1 MYKYINIFLNTQL
14 FILKYYMSLYY
25 KLIDFR
31 DGKIDSTDLRRSD
44 DSGVL
49 RVGSVTNNRSR
60 SLITLNFDNLDYFK
74 IIFPNDDNN
83 NSYIINFLFSYYGGG
98 GSLFLDDY
106 YFNDEEWDEGYIYD
120 YFSEEN
126 KKLFKDILLKISPKN
141 AMLLSDSENR
151 REPFIFIKNNF
162 ERYVDDIVSEY
173 AHYYD
178 ECLQEG
184 AKKYILNKSC
194 NVLTNFGIFTK
205 SCASKYF
212 TTVGNLI
219 KLWDNS
225 SVNKDIDSFI
235 DFLGEFVEENN
246 LHIDEDLWEDYY
258 SYYDSINF
266 DSEGFNSRVTRYL
279 EQISDKVDEDLDSEV
294 FQKNIELSELMSKL
308 DYKFGAWYNFP
319 KSKNFGEKYDYIFRI
334 DVIDNGK
341 IECVFKRR
349 GDTYESIER
358 FKMTKEEFTNFL
370 NHPELFS

>member
-1 MYKYINIFLNTQL
+1 
-14 FILKYYMSLYY
+14 MSLYY
-25 KLIDFR
+25 KLIDFVE
-31 DGKIDSTDLRRSD
+31 GNIDAYDLRRSD
-44 DSGVL
+44 YSNVLKVDSITKN
-49 RVGSVTNNRSR
+49 RNRSLV
-60 SLITLNFDNLDYFK
+60 SLHFYSSEFLNL
-74 IIFPNDDNN
+74 IFPEDRSNN
-83 NSYIINFLFSYYGGG
+83 NSYILNFLFGAYGGSG
-98 GSLFLDDY
+98 NLFTDDY
-106 YFNDEEWDEGYIYD
+106 YFNEDEWNNGYIYD
-120 YFSEEN
+120 YFSDEN
-126 KKLFKDILLKISPKN
+126 KKLLYDILLKIAPTIAFKIN
-141 AMLLSDSENR
+141 DDNNR
-151 REPFIFIKNNF
+151 NEVFDFLHSNF
-162 ERYVDDIVSEY
+162 EGYIDDIQSEY
-173 AHYYD
+173 GSYYD

-184 AKKYILNKSC
+184 IKKYVLYKSCDVLTSYGIFKQNCAKKY
-194 NVLTNFGIFTK
+194 LTTI
-205 SCASKYF
+205 
-212 TTVGNLI
+212 GNII

-225 SVNKDIDSFI
+225 SISKDINSLLEFLEEFI
-235 DFLGEFVEENN
+235 KEND
-246 LHIDEDLWEDYY
+246 LYYDEDLWEDYY
-258 SYYDSINF
+258 SYFDYSLF

>member
-1 MYKYINIFLNTQL
+1 
-14 FILKYYMSLYY
+14 MSLYY

-141 AMLLSDSENR
+141 AILLSDSENR

-258 SYYDSINF
+258 SYYDSMNF
-266 DSEGFNSRVTRYL
+266 DSEGFNSRVNRYL